1 MGVSKSSKLVDVVVN
16 VMPHWKLD
24 FILEYLKYNQNVEDF
39 KKIDLFPMSAS
50 WSGSEVHLIIDKI
63 QFLQSLKEKL
73 KGVAYIEH
81 REHIDECRRNLE
93 AYKRKVELSEY
104 IEEADYA

>member
-39 KKIDLFPMSAS
+39 KKIDLFPM
-50 WSGSEVHLIIDKI
+50 
-63 QFLQSLKEKL
+63 
-73 KGVAYIEH
+73 
-81 REHIDECRRNLE
+81 
-93 AYKRKVELSEY
+93 
-104 IEEADYA
+104 

>member
-1 MGVSKSSKLVDVVVN
+1 MDVSKSSKLVDVVVN

-50 WSGSEVHLIIDKI
+50 WSGSEVPLIIDKI

-73 KGVAYIEH
+73 KGVVYIEH
-81 REHIDECRRNLE
+81 REHIEECRRNLE

>member
-1 MGVSKSSKLVDVVVN
+1 MRPLSTHPLLSV
-16 VMPHWKLD
+16 
-24 FILEYLKYNQNVEDF
+24 Y
-39 KKIDLFPMSAS
+39 
-50 WSGSEVHLIIDKI
+50 
-63 QFLQSLKEKL
+63 EKL

>member
-1 MGVSKSSKLVDVVVN
+1 M
-16 VMPHWKLD
+16 
-24 FILEYLKYNQNVEDF
+24 
-39 KKIDLFPMSAS
+39 
-50 WSGSEVHLIIDKI
+50 IIDKI

-73 KGVAYIEH
+73 RGVVYIEH